1 MSSKIQTSISASK
14 RWVRVDNLVTVKF
27 TFQGS
32 GSLLG
37 PFFSIMTLNSLT
49 DLMSTPSPEKLKL
62 IELIEAYA
70 SAKATAN
77 EALLRMAASG
87 LQSFLMG
94 HEVTVVEQET
104 ETESDNG

>member
-1 MSSKIQTSISASK
+1 MTPSTSASK
-14 RWVRVDNLVTVKF
+14 QWVKLDYFITIKFTSLGVRVH
-27 TFQGS
+27 S
-32 GSLLG
+32 G
-37 PFFSIMTLNSLT
+37 PFFRIMTLNSLT
-49 DLMSTPSPEKLKL
+49 NPMSTPSPEKLKL

-104 ETESDNG
+104 ESDDG

>member
-1 MSSKIQTSISASK
+1 
-14 RWVRVDNLVTVKF
+14 
-27 TFQGS
+27 
-32 GSLLG
+32 
-37 PFFSIMTLNSLT
+37 
-49 DLMSTPSPEKLKL
+49 MSTPSPEKLKL

-94 HEVTVVEQET
+94 HEVTAVEQET
-104 ETESDNG
+104 ESDDG

>member
-1 MSSKIQTSISASK
+1 M
-14 RWVRVDNLVTVKF
+14 D
-27 TFQGS
+27 
-32 GSLLG
+32 
-37 PFFSIMTLNSLT
+37 LNSLT

-70 SAKATAN
+70 SAKTTAN

-87 LQSFLMG
+87 LQSFLVG

-104 ETESDNG
+104 ESNDD